1 MGLRKF
7 WPDLQISVKSVCDR
21 SQNLVLGLFCISL
34 SQTFIKS
41 WSQILCT
48 LFFIFKCVIIFPQ
61 DDKSTVFLI
70 AAYARYSCPYVW
82 VSVSYNHCTS
92 DVYGA
97 LFSLNPLHSLACWVT

>member
-7 WPDLQISVKSVCDR
+7 GLISKSRLKVFVTGLKILFLGYFASRCLKLLL
-21 SQNLVLGLFCISL
+21 SLVYI
-34 SQTFIKS
+34 
-41 WSQILCT
+41 
-48 LFFIFKCVIIFPQ
+48 IFKCVIIFPQ

-97 LFSLNPLHSLACWVT
+97 LFSLNPRHSLACWVT